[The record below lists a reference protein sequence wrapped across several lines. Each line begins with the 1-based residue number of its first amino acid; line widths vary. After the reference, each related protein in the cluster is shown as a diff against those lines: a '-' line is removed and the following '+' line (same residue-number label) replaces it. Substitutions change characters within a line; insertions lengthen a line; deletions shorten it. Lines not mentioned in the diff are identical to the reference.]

1 MSEHVQ
7 GGEQSFTPLNL
18 YAQYEQA
25 SSGNAE
31 HVDLAQTA
39 QAVITV
45 EEIHAR
51 MARRYGKE
59 GADKRFEE
67 QTSKVAVYRDYLAN
81 ELLLRTF
88 DDELSYTDDSKF
100 LLWGMEQIV
109 ERGREGI
116 VLQRDPAAKNDQTD
130 RLTAEHML
138 ARSLGYAHL
147 FIARNP
153 GRQPE
158 ILQGWLALFRAQA
171 AGSRSQEIY
180 FNDRL
185 EPALASNDR
194 PNVHLQMSTW
204 ECAKKEIAFVQDA
217 INYEKTIQPNSAT
230 FITPR
235 QVIQRLALF
244 PPEEVG
250 LDRMQELKADLL
262 YDSLKAGSSKEL
274 ADLSSAALTNYLV
287 GVTMHAPARLGDH
300 LVGKTA
306 RVLQDRKQRDKL
318 HFPVIN
324 TIANAITPALSKLI
338 PDALSTIEATDIT
351 DYPKA
356 VDRLL
361 FLSQLVTDKVLT
373 DESVPTYAAAADIVQ
388 LLALQAAEEKLEEH
402 RSMIGL
408 GDLIVRY
415 GKTDPDLLAEI
426 QERHVGLQTEA
437 QLHAYYRSKAG
448 KLAVDQLFKNNPRR
462 AAA

>member
-1 MSEHVQ
+1 
-7 GGEQSFTPLNL
+7 
-18 YAQYEQA
+18 
-25 SSGNAE
+25 
-31 HVDLAQTA
+31 
-39 QAVITV
+39 
-45 EEIHAR
+45 
-51 MARRYGKE
+51 
-59 GADKRFEE
+59 
-67 QTSKVAVYRDYLAN
+67 
-81 ELLLRTF
+81 
-88 DDELSYTDDSKF
+88 
-100 LLWGMEQIV
+100 
-109 ERGREGI
+109 
-116 VLQRDPAAKNDQTD
+116 
-130 RLTAEHML
+130 
-138 ARSLGYAHL
+138 
-147 FIARNP
+147 
-153 GRQPE
+153 
-158 ILQGWLALFRAQA
+158 
-171 AGSRSQEIY
+171 
-180 FNDRL
+180 
-185 EPALASNDR
+185 
-194 PNVHLQMSTW
+194 MSTW

-373 DESVPTYAAAADIVQ
+373 DESAPTYAAAADIVQ

-448 KLAVDQLFKNNPRR
+448 KLAVDELFKNNPRR